1 MPALQSIIRGYYM
14 SFRGKVWILVISG
27 IIAVYTVVGG
37 MPFVGTML
45 VTSAQQPVNDAN
57 AQLRIVESVL
67 QHIQN
72 DYVDEPNMDKV
83 RLGALR
89 GLAGGLDPYSS
100 FLTADQVK
108 AYEASKTSNKVG
120 IGAEFSQISGYLY
133 VISSIKGS
141 PAEKAGLKS
150 GDFIEYI
157 DTKATRDISLYDA
170 RQLVNGNV
178 GTTVA
183 LRVLRPGEKP
193 QTIKVVRG
201 TYKVPVADSRSETGK
216 IGVIKVYSL
225 EDGEGNDIRS
235 QVLSLTKQGVQKIIL
250 DLRGVSAGSL
260 AEGVAVANLFIKDGE
275 IAKVIGRESKVQTTY
290 KADPSKA
297 IFDGNLAVLIDFGTA
312 GAAEVVASAVL
323 DRKRGEVIGEQSFGS
338 GTEQK
343 LFPLSSG
350 GGYLLTIAK
359 WASPNGTPFLAEDR
373 ATTGVKPS
381 IEVKRPDTPEPLDV
395 DSLANQPDAQNPQP
409 AATPVPKPVQPKTVE
424 DIQLKKALEV
434 LQDKAAAAKAGGN

>member
-1 MPALQSIIRGYYM
+1 M

-27 IIAVYTVVGG
+27 VIAVYAVIGG
-37 MPFVGTML
+37 MPFVGSILT
-45 VTSAQQPVNDAN
+45 TSAQQPANDAA

-72 DYVDEPNMDKV
+72 DYVDPPDMDKV

-100 FLTADQVK
+100 YLTADQVK
-108 AYEASKTSNKVG
+108 AYETNKTSNKVG
-120 IGAEFSQISGYLY
+120 IGAEFSQISGFVY
-133 VISSIKGS
+133 VISAIKGS
-141 PAEKAGLKS
+141 PAEKAGIKA

-170 RQLVNGNV
+170 RQLINGET

-201 TYKVPVADSRSETGK
+201 TYKIPVAESRIEGGK
-216 IGVIKVYSL
+216 IGIIKVYSL
-225 EDGEGNDIRS
+225 EEGEGNDIRS
-235 QVLSLTKQGVQKIIL
+235 QVSNLMKQGIQKIIL

-275 IAKVIGRESKVQTTY
+275 IAKIIGHENKVQTTY
-290 KADPSKA
+290 SAEFAKAL
-297 IFDGNLAVLIDFGTA
+297 FDGNLAVLIDLSTA
-312 GAAEVVASAVL
+312 GAAEVVASAIL
-323 DRKRGEVIGEQSFGS
+323 ERKRGEVIGERSFGS

-350 GGYLLTIAK
+350 GGYLLTVAK
-359 WASPNGTPFLAEDR
+359 WASPNGTPFLGEER
-373 ATTGVKPS
+373 TTTGVKPS
-381 IEVKRPDTPEPLDV
+381 IEVKRTDTPEPLDV
-395 DSLANQPDAQNPQP
+395 DSLTDQQDGQNPQP
-409 AATPVPKPVQPKTVE
+409 NATPKPAPPKVLE

-434 LQDKAAAAKAGGN
+434 LQDKPAATKAASGN